1 MYDVGARV
9 FSNSWG
15 SADYGRY
22 TVQSRAVDAFMRNNP
37 DALGTIPSLR
47 LSDQMT
53 LFKFSLPL
61 EMMETVVL
69 QLWALLPQT
78 RTASVLVQV

>member
-15 SADYGRY
+15 SSDYGKY

-37 DALGTIPSLR
+37 DALGLVPSSSPPR
-47 LSDQMT
+47 DSASDEAIAF
-53 LFKFSLPL
+53 L
-61 EMMETVVL
+61 
-69 QLWALLPQT
+69 
-78 RTASVLVQV
+78 